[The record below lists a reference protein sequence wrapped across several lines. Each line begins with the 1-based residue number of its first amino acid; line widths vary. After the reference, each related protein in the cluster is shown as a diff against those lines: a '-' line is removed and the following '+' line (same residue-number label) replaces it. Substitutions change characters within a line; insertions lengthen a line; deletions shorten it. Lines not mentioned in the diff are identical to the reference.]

1 MESVLRQPSFW
12 TLESRDM
19 FFDFGVGEVF
29 GLALLAIILVGPER
43 LPNLAADAAKLVK
56 KIKTLSQTATSE
68 LRQNLG
74 PGFEDLQPKDLNPK
88 TFVKKQISELLDE
101 DNPKAKANTSKAMI
115 DPDLL

>member
-1 MESVLRQPSFW
+1 
-12 TLESRDM
+12 M
-19 FFDFGVGEVF
+19 FFDIGIGEVF
-29 GLALLAIILVGPER
+29 GLTVLAMFLVGPER
-43 LPNLAADAAKLVK
+43 LPKVAGEAAKWVK
-56 KIKTLSQTATSE
+56 KIRELANSATSE
-68 LRQNLG
+68 LKENLG